1 MTLSLRPV
9 TSENWDEVARLEVR
23 DDQSRFVASNSYS
36 LAQAAYEPG
45 NTPVAIYDD
54 DTLVGFALYTHE
66 PWQGEFGIVRMMI
79 ANRYQGN
86 GYGRQAILA
95 LNDVL
100 RRLPG
105 CGSIIL
111 SVVKENVGAWHLY
124 QSIGFQVY
132 EEDEHVYWA
141 RLTLPPSEVGSP

>member
-9 TSENWDEVARLEVR
+9 TPDNWNAVAQLKVS
-23 DDQSRFVASNSYS
+23 DDQSNFVAPNSYS

-54 DTLVGFALYTHE
+54 ETLVGFAMYTHE

-79 ANRYQGN
+79 DAQHQGK
-86 GYGRQAILA
+86 GYGRQAVLA
-95 LNDVL
+95 LNAVL

-105 CGSIIL
+105 CDSIIL

-124 QSIGFQVY
+124 QSIGFVIY
-132 EEDEHVYWA
+132 EEDEHLCWA
-141 RLTLPPSEVGSP
+141 RLTLPVSEAA